1 MFTLPTQFGAFQ
13 TSALDSFA
21 KVASIHLDSARKLA
35 DLQLAAAH
43 EFVADSVTS
52 VKSLSTI
59 KDVQSALDVQAAAK
73 PALAKTVAYT
83 KGMYDVLA
91 AAAAEI
97 NTLAEAQAAEV
108 GKQVNAAID
117 KVTEKA
123 PAGTEPAVA
132 FVKSLL
138 SASTT
143 AVDQATKSTKQV
155 RATAEAN
162 VATAFAALE
171 KPLAH
176 A

>member
-1 MFTLPTQFGAFQ
+1 LPTNLPRFRHP
-13 TSALDSFA
+13 LDSFS
-21 KVASIHLDSARKLA
+21 KVAGIHLNSAGTGRPAGGRCLVDA
-35 DLQLAAAH
+35 TPLTG
-43 EFVADSVTS
+43 VN
-52 VKSLSTI
+52 SLSTS
-59 KDVQSALDVQAAAK
+59 KDVQSSLNVQAAAK

-83 KGMYDVLA
+83 KGVYDVLA
-91 AAAAEI
+91 GAAAEI

-108 GKQVNAAID
+108 GKQVTEAID

-155 RATAEAN
+155 FATAEAN